1 MRSIVTRVSLFRSFC
16 SPTGVYTPWFRWQHL
31 NSYCSWKSGW
41 WLFLTLTS
49 PPKAKEEYILLIR
62 RNFGETYFNRF
73 SVESFLIL
81 IFQLIS
87 QRILGFLTRIFAQKS
102 FQNFNGRLRVLLRNY
117 NWFITKMSNTIE

>member
-1 MRSIVTRVSLFRSFC
+1 M
-16 SPTGVYTPWFRWQHL
+16 
-31 NSYCSWKSGW
+31 
-41 WLFLTLTS
+41 TLTS